1 LARFSLAYFSGPI
14 EPAMSVRAVASFDRA
29 PKSAF
34 QQADAAIQPVDATF
48 RCRSPLSQVGGLLR
62 LEDSQKRGL
71 GGFQVE
77 VGGRVHGQ
85 VPPSGLQAH
94 LIIVNNA
101 CDGGNTQVNVVRS

>member
-1 LARFSLAYFSGPI
+1 MPQRLIF
-14 EPAMSVRAVASFDRA
+14 PA
-29 PKSAF
+29 
-34 QQADAAIQPVDATF
+34 AATPAIKPVDAAF
-48 RCRSPLSQVGGLLR
+48 RRRDALSQVRGLLR
-62 LEDSQKRGL
+62 VEDPLQRSL

-101 CDGGNTQVNVVRS
+101 CAGGNTQVNVVRS